1 MRSHNSRVAMA
12 MEGVVARVRTGVLKA
27 WLLSKGID
35 LRGCVE
41 RRDLEDEAK
50 KLNGQEND
58 LEAFVGRSA
67 AQQEEEGGRAKRRRA
82 GSTPPAESEAQEEA
96 GEADR
101 GDDEG
106 VIAAVREAAEGGSDF
121 VKCGSFAG
129 ALPGFSFKLGKEG
142 LGYYR
147 EAAGVASRA
156 EEVPTKCDTSTFV
169 VKPSPSASLWDDLD

>member
-67 AQQEEEGGRAKRRRA
+67 AQQEEEGGRAKRRLCR
-82 GSTPPAESEAQEEA
+82 
-96 GEADR
+96 
-101 GDDEG
+101 
-106 VIAAVREAAEGGSDF
+106 
-121 VKCGSFAG
+121 
-129 ALPGFSFKLGKEG
+129 
-142 LGYYR
+142 
-147 EAAGVASRA
+147 
-156 EEVPTKCDTSTFV
+156 
-169 VKPSPSASLWDDLD
+169 